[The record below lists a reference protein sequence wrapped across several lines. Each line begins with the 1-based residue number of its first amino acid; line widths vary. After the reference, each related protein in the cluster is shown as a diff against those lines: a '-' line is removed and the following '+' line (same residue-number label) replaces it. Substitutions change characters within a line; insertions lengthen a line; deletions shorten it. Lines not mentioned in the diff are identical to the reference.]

1 MNLRVSRHFAVL
13 ATAVVVAACSCVA
26 AGARPSTTTPDVVH
40 EVSVKLTNTAI
51 DIPKDQYVQANGIT
65 RYLRGSVVDF
75 TFKNRG
81 SKPITVQLTTKAK
94 TNAPVTAGKSG
105 GVASAGKAIRPGF
118 AQHWTLHFYYRG
130 TFVMRAVIGGKVA
143 VRRTIIIF

>member
-1 MNLRVSRHFAVL
+1 VLPVNRYLGVFAS
-13 ATAVVVAACSCVA
+13 AAIVAACWCA
-26 AGARPSTTTPDVVH
+26 AVGARPLTTTPDVVH

-75 TFKNRG
+75 TFKNTG
-81 SKPITVQLTTKAK
+81 SKPITVQLTTQAK
-94 TNAPVTAGKSG
+94 TNAPATAGKSG
-105 GVASAGKAIRPGF
+105 GVASAGKAIPPGF
-118 AQHWTLHFYYRG
+118 ARHWTLHFYYRG
-130 TFVMRAVIGGKVA
+130 TFVMRTVIGGKVA